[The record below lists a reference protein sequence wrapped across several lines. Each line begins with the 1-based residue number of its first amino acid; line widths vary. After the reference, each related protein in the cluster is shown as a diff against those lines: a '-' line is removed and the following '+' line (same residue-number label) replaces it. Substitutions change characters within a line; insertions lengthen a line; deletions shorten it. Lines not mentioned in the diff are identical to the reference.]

1 MGAWCFHTKPGPR
14 GTQSLLY
21 ITCSVC
27 CVNTASGAISA
38 SGAASLAAG
47 CWLLAGCRPLA
58 VASGLLP
65 EKLSPIQLDHNR
77 GCYPGESAAAVL
89 AIFWHL
95 PVGRNFDPKAIRSV
109 GASAQPGSDLG
120 LEGGDKR
127 LGTHREW
134 LIVAGFA
141 LDQAAFGDGA
151 PADSLYWLWGER
163 QLPMHTAVTSSQ

>member
-38 SGAASLAAG
+38 SGAASLAGAVS
-47 CWLLAGCRPLA
+47 LAGGWPLA

-89 AIFWHL
+89 ANFWHL

-134 LIVAGFA
+134 LNVAGFA
-141 LDQAAFGDGA
+141 WDHAAFGDGV
-151 PADSLYWLWGER
+151 PADSLF
-163 QLPMHTAVTSSQ
+163 

>member
-1 MGAWCFHTKPGPR
+1 MGAWCFHTKLGPR

-38 SGAASLAAG
+38 SGAASLAGAVS
-47 CWLLAGCRPLA
+47 LAGGWPLA
-58 VASGLLP
+58 VASGLFP

-77 GCYPGESAAAVL
+77 SCYPGETEAAVL
-89 AIFWHL
+89 ANFWHL
-95 PVGRNFDPKAIRSV
+95 PVGRNFDPRAIRSV
-109 GASAQPGSDLG
+109 GASAQAGSDLG